1 MKGLLIKDIQLF
13 LKQKKIFLIWFAV
26 TLVFLNRDPVFG
38 ISYSLFLMV
47 IMLVGTIS
55 YDDFDNGMGFL
66 MTLPISRKTYV
77 VEKYIFVLAGALL
90 TGMITLVISVVYLL
104 MHPAVMS
111 ITDLLI
117 SFGMLYA
124 VMGIMA
130 SVYVPFQLKYGAEKG
145 RSMLLVV
152 TGFIF
157 IGVFLVRKIETAEQ
171 YAANIGTLLNALSP
185 VSLMIALLIAAAAAL
200 FISIKISIG
209 IVEKEEY

>member
-13 LKQKKIFLIWFAV
+13 LKQKKIFLIWFAI

-77 VEKYIFVLAGALL
+77 VEKYIFVMSGALV

-104 MHPAVMS
+104 MHPTVMG

-124 VMGIMA
+124 IMGIMA
-130 SVYVPFQLKYGAEKG
+130 AVYLPFQLKYGAEKG
-145 RSMLLVV
+145 RLVLLVV

-171 YAANIGTLLNALSP
+171 YAMNIGTVLNALSP
-185 VSLMIALLIAAAAAL
+185 VSLMVVLLIAAAAAL

>member
-111 ITDLLI
+111 ITDLLV

-145 RSMLLVV
+145 RLVLLVV

-185 VSLMIALLIAAAAAL
+185 VSLMAVLLIAAAAAIL
-200 FISIKISIG
+200 ISVKISIG

>member
-13 LKQKKIFLIWFAV
+13 LKQKKIFLIWFAI

-77 VEKYIFVLAGALL
+77 VEKYIFVMSGALV

-104 MHPAVMS
+104 MHPTVMG

-124 VMGIMA
+124 IMGIMA
-130 SVYVPFQLKYGAEKG
+130 AVYLPFQLKYGAEKG
-145 RSMLLVV
+145 RLVLLVV

>member
-13 LKQKKIFLIWFAV
+13 LKQKKIFLIWFAI

-77 VEKYIFVLAGALL
+77 VEKYIFVMSGALV

-104 MHPAVMS
+104 MHPTVMG

-130 SVYVPFQLKYGAEKG
+130 AVYLPFQLKYGAEKG
-145 RSMLLVV
+145 RLVLLVV

-185 VSLMIALLIAAAAAL
+185 VSLMIVLLIVAAAAL

>member
-13 LKQKKIFLIWFAV
+13 LKQKKIFLIWFAI

-77 VEKYIFVLAGALL
+77 VEKYIFVMSGALV

-104 MHPAVMS
+104 MHPTVMG

-130 SVYVPFQLKYGAEKG
+130 AVYLPFQLK
-145 RSMLLVV
+145 
-152 TGFIF
+152 
-157 IGVFLVRKIETAEQ
+157 
-171 YAANIGTLLNALSP
+171 
-185 VSLMIALLIAAAAAL
+185 
-200 FISIKISIG
+200 
-209 IVEKEEY
+209 